1 LKALNALVQDGIGFR
16 VMLEKQNIRFGIT
29 DEAHA
34 ARIIPLS
41 FRFQTLSALC
51 IIAGFLI
58 SE

>member
-1 LKALNALVQDGIGFR
+1 MKALNALAQDGKGFR
-16 VMLEKQNIRFGIT
+16 VVLEKQNILRGIA

-34 ARIIPLS
+34 ARIIPIS